1 MLFLID
7 QSYVCVDILFINSY
21 LRLVVLV
28 NYFQS
33 LFELIDCLRVFLLLH
48 QIHSKVVVWEKVLI
62 ALARVL
68 FDSGLVALTCFLVV
82 SLSLINDS
90 KIIVEAW
97 FFFKIGLFIINFKIV
112 FVRAIFQILKDLNS
126 LIPEAKLL

>member
-7 QSYVCVDILFINSY
+7 QSYVCVDILFINFY

-33 LFELIDCLRVFLLLH
+33 FFELTDCLRVFLLLH
-48 QIHSKVVVWEKVLI
+48 QIHCKVVVWKEVLI

-68 FDSGLVALTCFLVV
+68 FDGGLIALTRFLVV

-90 KIIVEAW
+90 KIVIEA
-97 FFFKIGLFIINFKIV
+97 
-112 FVRAIFQILKDLNS
+112 
-126 LIPEAKLL
+126 